1 MKTHHFSEEEGSE
14 KLFLQLADGNE
25 GEKKFWQS
33 KKGARSFNSLPTSVY
48 LEKKPL
54 CHSVILSFA
63 VASVQAHSDRS
74 NKAAP

>member
-1 MKTHHFSEEEGSE
+1 MKTRHFSEEEESE
-14 KLFLQLADGNE
+14 KLLLQLADGN
-25 GEKKFWQS
+25 GGGKKILAEQ
-33 KKGARSFNSLPTSVY
+33 KGARSFNSLPTSVY

-54 CHSVILSFA
+54 CHLVILSFA

>member
-1 MKTHHFSEEEGSE
+1 MKTHYFSEEGSE
-14 KLFLQLADGNE
+14 KLFLQLADG
-25 GEKKFWQS
+25 KKKLWHS

-74 NKAAP
+74 KKAAP